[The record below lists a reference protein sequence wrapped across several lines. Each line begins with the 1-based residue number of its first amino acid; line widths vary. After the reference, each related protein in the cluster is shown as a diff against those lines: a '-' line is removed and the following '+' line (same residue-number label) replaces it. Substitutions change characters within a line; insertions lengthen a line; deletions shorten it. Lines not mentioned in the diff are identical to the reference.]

1 MFSTAIESVPSRTED
16 GAVNV
21 FIETPKG
28 SRHKYD
34 LDSSGLFR
42 IGLELPEGVTFPFSF
57 GFVPNTLAE
66 DGDALDIML
75 VTAGSVPSGALIES
89 RLIGVLKMENDEDGK
104 MARNDRVV
112 AVANMSR
119 IFGGTTTL
127 SEMRDGFAWDLEE
140 FFDTYNRMI
149 ERPFRIVGRGEKD
162 EAMDML
168 EKAEARKREA

>member
-162 EAMDML
+162 EAMNML